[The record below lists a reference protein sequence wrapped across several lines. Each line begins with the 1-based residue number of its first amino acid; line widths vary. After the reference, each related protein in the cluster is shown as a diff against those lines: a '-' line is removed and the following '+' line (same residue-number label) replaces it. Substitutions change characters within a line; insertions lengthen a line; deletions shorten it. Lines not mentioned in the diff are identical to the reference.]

1 MAIDYNARLQKL
13 LDTTGHD
20 VVALMP
26 GPNMLYFTGLHYHL
40 SERPIIAF
48 VSKEGLSFIVPQ
60 LEVTKLTS
68 RTDIE
73 AQAFDWSDSHGYE
86 GAFKQAIEQLGL
98 GKGASWAADGMTMRV
113 FEWLAL
119 EKAGADMGHSSDVG
133 QDLLMLRAYKTPEE
147 IELMRE
153 AIKISEE
160 ALQRTIDWVTVGK
173 TEREIA
179 KKLESEMSALG
190 GEGLAFGSLV
200 LTGEKTAL
208 PHGTTAG
215 RQLQENEFLLFDF
228 GASKSDYPA
237 DITRT
242 FCIGTPSDDMRKVY
256 DTVLAANQAAHA
268 ISKPGVTC
276 HEVDKAARDVIEAA
290 GYGEFF
296 THRLGHGLGL
306 SGHELPNIAPN
317 NHTKLEIG
325 MVFTIEPGIYQ
336 PGVGGVR
343 IEDDVVVTENGI
355 ESLTTFP
362 RDLQ

>member
-13 LDTTGHD
+13 LDTTGLD
-20 VVALMP
+20 VVALVS
-26 GPNMLYFTGLHYHL
+26 GANMVYFTGLHYHL
-40 SERPIIAF
+40 SERPVIAF

-60 LEVTKLTS
+60 LEVTKLTT
-68 RTDIE
+68 RNDLE
-73 AQAFDWSDSHGYE
+73 ARIFDWSDAQGYE
-86 GAFKQAIEQLGL
+86 GAFQTAVEQLGL
-98 GKGASWAADGMTMRV
+98 DKGASWAADGMTMRV

-119 EKAGADMGHSSDVG
+119 KNAGADMGNASDVG
-133 QDLLMLRAYKTPEE
+133 QDLLRVRSHKTPEE
-147 IELMRE
+147 ITLMRE
-153 AIKISEE
+153 AIEISEE
-160 ALQRTIDWVTVGK
+160 ALHRTLAWVEVGM

-179 KKLESEMSALG
+179 KKLEAEMSMLG
-190 GEGLAFGSLV
+190 GEGLAFGTLV

-208 PHGTTAG
+208 PHGVTAG
-215 RQLQENEFLLFDF
+215 RQLQANEFLLFDF
-228 GASKSDYPA
+228 GALKQDYPA

-242 FCIGTPSDDMRKVY
+242 FCIGTPTDEMRRVY
-256 DTVLAANQAAHA
+256 NTVLKANQAAHA
-268 ISKPGVTC
+268 AAKPGVTC

-317 NHTKLEIG
+317 NHTKLEPG

-343 IEDDVVVTENGI
+343 IEDNVVVTEDGI
-355 ESLTTFP
+355 ETLTSFP
-362 RDLQ
+362 REL